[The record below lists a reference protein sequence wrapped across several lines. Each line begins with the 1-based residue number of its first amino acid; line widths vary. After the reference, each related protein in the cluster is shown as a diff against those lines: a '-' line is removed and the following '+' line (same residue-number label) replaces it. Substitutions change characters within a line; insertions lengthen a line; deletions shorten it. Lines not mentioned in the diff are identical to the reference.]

1 MQYSIENEILR
12 LTVDTHG
19 AEPVSVLHKPT
30 GAELLWQGDP
40 AVWGRHAPI
49 LFPYTGKLTGGKM
62 IAKGVEYA
70 GGQHGFARD
79 VEHAM
84 TRHADNLLEF
94 ELHANAETLPKW
106 PYAFVLRSTFTLEGE
121 TVHHT
126 LTVENPVLCG
136 VKQFQ
141 DGRRYVVLLYRASR
155 FTGVLRSSDEGRV
168 FWTPLAELPQARLA
182 DSFQDMLEVF
192 LADSPRELYYGD
204 AGAEILPR

>member
-1 MQYSIENEILR
+1 MSRTEPAEF
-12 LTVDTHG
+12 TVMCMVEDGRGNVLVQDRADKNWPGIFFPGGHV
-19 AEPVSVLHKPT
+19 EPRESFVRAVVREMYEET
-30 GAELLWQGDP
+30 G
-40 AVWGRHAPI
+40 
-49 LFPYTGKLTGGKM
+49 
-62 IAKGVEYA
+62 
-70 GGQHGFARD
+70 
-79 VEHAM
+79 
-84 TRHADNLLEF
+84 
-94 ELHANAETLPKW
+94 
-106 PYAFVLRSTFTLEGE
+106 
-121 TVHHT
+121 

-168 FWTPLAELPQARLA
+168 FWMPLAELPQARLA

>member
-1 MQYSIENEILR
+1 MSRTEPAEF
-12 LTVDTHG
+12 TVMCMVEDGRGNVLVQDRADKNWPGIVFPGGHV
-19 AEPVSVLHKPT
+19 EPRESFVRAVVREMYEET
-30 GAELLWQGDP
+30 G
-40 AVWGRHAPI
+40 
-49 LFPYTGKLTGGKM
+49 
-62 IAKGVEYA
+62 
-70 GGQHGFARD
+70 
-79 VEHAM
+79 
-84 TRHADNLLEF
+84 
-94 ELHANAETLPKW
+94 
-106 PYAFVLRSTFTLEGE
+106 
-121 TVHHT
+121 

-204 AGAEILPR
+204 AGAEIWPR

>member
-1 MQYSIENEILR
+1 MSRTEPAEF
-12 LTVDTHG
+12 TVMCMVEDGRGNVLVQDRADKNWPGIVFPGGHV
-19 AEPVSVLHKPT
+19 EPHESFVRAVVREMYEET
-30 GAELLWQGDP
+30 G
-40 AVWGRHAPI
+40 
-49 LFPYTGKLTGGKM
+49 
-62 IAKGVEYA
+62 
-70 GGQHGFARD
+70 
-79 VEHAM
+79 
-84 TRHADNLLEF
+84 
-94 ELHANAETLPKW
+94 
-106 PYAFVLRSTFTLEGE
+106 
-121 TVHHT
+121 

-141 DGRRYVVLLYRASR
+141 DGRRYVVLRYRASR